1 MHFVICMF
9 IACICLITAVLFTE
23 VFPKWFK
30 AILALL
36 GSATAGYAIAILI
49 RKIAM
54 WTKAFSKPKLLP
66 TAAICAGIMLII
78 VIVVVFILNK
88 KKSKKA

>member
-36 GSATAGYAIAILI
+36 GSATAGYAMAILI

-54 WTKAFSKPKLLP
+54 WTNAFTKPQLLP
-66 TAAICAGIMLII
+66 TAGICAGIMLII
-78 VIVVVFILNK
+78 VIIVVFILRK
-88 KKSKKA
+88 RKAKKA

>member
-54 WTKAFSKPKLLP
+54 WTNAFTKPQLLP
-66 TAAICAGIMLII
+66 TAGICAGIMLII
-78 VIVVVFILNK
+78 VISVVFILRK
-88 KKSKKA
+88 RKAKKA